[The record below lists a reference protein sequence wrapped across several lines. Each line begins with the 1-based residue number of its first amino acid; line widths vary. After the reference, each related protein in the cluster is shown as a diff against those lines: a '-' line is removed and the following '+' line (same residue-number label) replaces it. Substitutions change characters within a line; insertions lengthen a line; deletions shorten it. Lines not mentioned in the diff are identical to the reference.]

1 MKVKLI
7 EMEGEVRAA
16 KRKEL
21 QGAKVKELIAKKEV
35 KDKEVAV
42 EREEKKKERAARRD
56 LEEKAETLAAEKE
69 RTICNLQ
76 SELQRLR
83 KDLEEEKQWNYR
95 QPRTPSPCGSFRGLT
110 AGHSGTKKIIFGFGL
125 HLT

>member
-42 EREEKKKERAARRD
+42 ERERKRRKERQ
-56 LEEKAETLAAEKE
+56 E
-69 RTICNLQ
+69 
-76 SELQRLR
+76 
-83 KDLEEEKQWNYR
+83 
-95 QPRTPSPCGSFRGLT
+95 
-110 AGHSGTKKIIFGFGL
+110 GTSKRMLK
-125 HLT
+125 H